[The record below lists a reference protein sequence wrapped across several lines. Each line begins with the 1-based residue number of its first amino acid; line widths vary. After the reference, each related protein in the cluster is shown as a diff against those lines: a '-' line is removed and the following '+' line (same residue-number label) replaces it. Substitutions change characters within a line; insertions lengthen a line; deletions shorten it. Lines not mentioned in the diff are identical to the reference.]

1 MVIPYYDNVNKKYTD
16 LVVLNNPDDVE
27 NIVEKHVKKSPYL
40 KKVLYD
46 SIIST
51 TSVEHWREQR
61 RDYVQAFSMDNYKE
75 MIKLSNKRTKVC
87 VSNFY

>member
-1 MVIPYYDNVNKKYTD
+1 MVIPRYDNVNKKYTD

-27 NIVEKHVKKSPYL
+27 NIVEKHVKKVHIL

-51 TSVEHWREQR
+51 TS
-61 RDYVQAFSMDNYKE
+61 
-75 MIKLSNKRTKVC
+75 ITKRTKT
-87 VSNFY
+87 